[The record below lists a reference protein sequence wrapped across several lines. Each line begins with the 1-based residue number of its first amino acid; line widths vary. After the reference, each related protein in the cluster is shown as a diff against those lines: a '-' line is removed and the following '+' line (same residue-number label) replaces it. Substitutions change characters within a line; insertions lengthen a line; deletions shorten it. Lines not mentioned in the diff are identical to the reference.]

1 MGNKGSL
8 FLPCCDQG
16 LPSSRNGIE
25 DYGFSNS
32 GPVKATRKKCSIA
45 TSETISI
52 APIHNYSNRSS
63 VTEFIV
69 NKSESTAEAM
79 FKTPERTRSHM
90 YSVLSSPGRSR
101 NFDSSDVFSSN
112 SRNQCVNLVEQ
123 VRSRS
128 LANTP
133 KTSLSSEYKIDD
145 LSSRQIYE
153 ILKQKSLISKSSND
167 SRKLKSSVN
176 IKKRNTGNYNPLKLE
191 RYSRSNYIYK

>member
-8 FLPCCDQG
+8 FLPCYDQD

-25 DYGFSNS
+25 DYGFSS
-32 GPVKATRKKCSIA
+32 CGPIKVIRKKCSIA

-52 APIHNYSNRSS
+52 APIQNYSNRSS

-69 NKSESTAEAM
+69 NKSESTAEAV
-79 FKTPERTRSHM
+79 FKTPERTKNNI

-101 NFDSSDVFSSN
+101 NFDSSGVFSSN
-112 SRNQCVNLVEQ
+112 PRKECVNLVEK

-133 KTSLSSEYKIDD
+133 KTSLSSEYKTDE
-145 LSSRQIYE
+145 LSSRQLYE

-176 IKKRNTGNYNPLKLE
+176 IKKRNTVNYDIFKLE
-191 RYSRSNYIYK
+191 RYKKSNYK

>member
-1 MGNKGSL
+1 MGNKGSI
-8 FLPCCDQG
+8 FLPCYDQD

-25 DYGFSNS
+25 DYGFSS
-32 GPVKATRKKCSIA
+32 CGPVKVIRKKCSIA

-52 APIHNYSNRSS
+52 APIQNYSNRSS

-69 NKSESTAEAM
+69 NKSESTAEAL
-79 FKTPERTRSHM
+79 FKTPERTKNNM

-112 SRNQCVNLVEQ
+112 PRKQCVNLVEK

-133 KTSLSSEYKIDD
+133 KTSLSSEYKTDE
-145 LSSRQIYE
+145 LSSRQLYE

-176 IKKRNTGNYNPLKLE
+176 IKKRNTVNYDIFKLE
-191 RYSRSNYIYK
+191 RYTRNNYK

>member
-1 MGNKGSL
+1 MGNKGSI
-8 FLPCCDQG
+8 FLPCYDQD
-16 LPSSRNGIE
+16 LPSGRNGIE
-25 DYGFSNS
+25 DYGFSS
-32 GPVKATRKKCSIA
+32 CGPVKVIRKKCSIA

-52 APIHNYSNRSS
+52 APIQNYSNRSS

-69 NKSESTAEAM
+69 NKSESTAEAL
-79 FKTPERTRSHM
+79 FKTPERTKNNM

-112 SRNQCVNLVEQ
+112 PRKQCVNLVEK

-133 KTSLSSEYKIDD
+133 KTSLSSEYKTDE
-145 LSSRQIYE
+145 LSSRQLYE

-176 IKKRNTGNYNPLKLE
+176 IKKRITVNYDIFKLE
-191 RYSRSNYIYK
+191 RYTRNNYK

>member
-8 FLPCCDQG
+8 FLPCYDQD

-25 DYGFSNS
+25 DYGFPSNR
-32 GPVKATRKKCSIA
+32 PIKAIRKKCSIA

-52 APIHNYSNRSS
+52 APIQNYSNRSS

-69 NKSESTAEAM
+69 NKSESTSENM
-79 FKTPERTRSHM
+79 FKTPEKTKNNM
-90 YSVLSSPGRSR
+90 YSVLSNPGRSR
-101 NFDSSDVFSSN
+101 NFDSSDAFSSN
-112 SRNQCVNLVEQ
+112 SRNQCVNLVEK

-133 KTSLSSEYKIDD
+133 KISLSSEYKTDE
-145 LSSRQIYE
+145 LSSRQLYE

-167 SRKLKSSVN
+167 SRKLKSTVN
-176 IKKRNTGNYNPLKLE
+176 IKKKNTMNYDRLKLE
-191 RYSRSNYIYK
+191 SYTRSNYK

>member
-1 MGNKGSL
+1 MGNKGSI
-8 FLPCCDQG
+8 FLPCYDQD
-16 LPSSRNGIE
+16 LPSGRNGIE
-25 DYGFSNS
+25 DYGFSS
-32 GPVKATRKKCSIA
+32 CGPVKVIRKKCSIA

-52 APIHNYSNRSS
+52 APIQNYSNRSS

-69 NKSESTAEAM
+69 NKSESTAEAL
-79 FKTPERTRSHM
+79 FKTPERTKNNM

-112 SRNQCVNLVEQ
+112 PRKQCVNLVEK

-133 KTSLSSEYKIDD
+133 KTSLSSEYKTDE
-145 LSSRQIYE
+145 LSSRQLYE

-176 IKKRNTGNYNPLKLE
+176 IKKRNTVNYDIFKLE
-191 RYSRSNYIYK
+191 RYTRNNYK